1 MLRSRWRLVVGT
13 VLVVAALIAVGF
25 ALAAAR
31 VGHEAEAVATAC
43 AALGAFLA
51 LWLLVLSI
59 HLVGDSA
66 SR

>member
-1 MLRSRWRLVVGT
+1 